1 MTNDYIEKTLKEFGE
16 KFVNHGEF
24 IYNRGSYPATV
35 GEIKAF
41 IRQALQE
48 AQAQAIEGERGRI
61 IEWAKSQKMNV
72 FNATMN
78 PEREAENRALNK
90 LINELTPQGDEN

>member
-1 MTNDYIEKTLKEFGE
+1 MGNCLGE
-16 KFVNHGEF
+16 KVKDFL
-24 IYNRGSYPATV
+24 RT
-35 GEIKAF
+35 
-41 IRQALQE
+41 ALQE
-48 AQAQAIEGERGRI
+48 AQAQAVEGERKRI